1 MSPPSF
7 WPNGPGNASW
17 EWAAVLFWGA
27 RGEASKWEACFFYSP
42 LSPLWVHRPTLT
54 NVLMCV
60 SVGLQSQTSV
70 HLWVWVCSHKHCCC
84 CCSCLLHYFSCYPN
98 HHKYAGICHFYPF
111 RLFYAINIEFGK
123 YICKKEPFSLQIP
136 HCHSCSRQP
145 AWAKLLSHFLMFS
158 YDSWIVFFIVFV

>member
-1 MSPPSF
+1 M
-7 WPNGPGNASW
+7 
-17 EWAAVLFWGA
+17 LFWGA
-27 RGEASKWEACFFYSP
+27 RGASIQMRSMFLLQSSEP
-42 LSPLWVHRPTLT
+42 LVSAQTHTHKRTDVCECGSAVT
-54 NVLMCV
+54 NISTFV
-60 SVGLQSQTSV
+60 SVGLG
-70 HLWVWVCSHKHCCC
+70 HKHCCC

-145 AWAKLLSHFLMFS
+145 A
-158 YDSWIVFFIVFV
+158 